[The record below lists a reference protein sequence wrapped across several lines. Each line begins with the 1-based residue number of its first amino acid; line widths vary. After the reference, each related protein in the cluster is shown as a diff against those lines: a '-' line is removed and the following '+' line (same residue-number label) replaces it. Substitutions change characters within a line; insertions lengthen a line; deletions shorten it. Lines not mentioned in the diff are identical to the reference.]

1 MSDFNLAIPYVLQH
15 EGGFVDHPNDP
26 GGATQFGISLRFL
39 QHSAANVT
47 PTDIRHLSVADAIKI
62 YECEWWQR
70 YHYAAINSQ
79 QLATKVL
86 DLAINMGS
94 HQAHICLQ
102 RAVRATTGNCLTED
116 GILGYQTLHSL
127 NTAHAEILLAAF
139 KSEAAGFYRNLRQPQ
154 FEKGWLRRAYD

>member
-1 MSDFNLAIPYVLQH
+1 MSDFNLAIPHVLQH

-39 QHSAANVT
+39 QQSTANIT
-47 PTDIRHLSVADAIKI
+47 QTDIRHLSVADAIKI
-62 YECEWWQR
+62 YEREWWQR
-70 YHYAAINSQ
+70 YHYAAIDSQ

-102 RAVRATTGNCLTED
+102 RAVRATTGNYLTED
-116 GILGYQTLHSL
+116 GVLGCQTLNSL
-127 NTAHAEILLAAF
+127 NTANSDVLLAAF

-154 FEKGWLRRAYD
+154 FEKGWLMRAYD